1 MQIAEN
7 TVASFHYTLTND
19 AGEVLD
25 TSRGREPLAY
35 LHGAGNIVPGLEE
48 AMAGHK
54 AGDSFKVDVA
64 PEDGYGNH
72 HEGLVQDVPRA
83 AFQGVDEI
91 EPGMS
96 FQANTPQGVHSV
108 TVTKVTS
115 DTVTVDGN
123 HPLAGQRL
131 HFDVEVTDVR
141 AASAEELQ
149 HGHVHGAG
157 GHQH

>member
-7 TVASFHYTLTND
+7 KVAAFHYTLTND

-25 TSRGREPLAY
+25 SSRGREPLAY

-48 AMAGHK
+48 AMAGK
-54 AGDSFKVDVA
+54 QAGDAFKVDVQ
-64 PEDGYGNH
+64 PEDGYGLH

-83 AFQGVDEI
+83 AFQGVDSI

-96 FQANTPQGVHSV
+96 FQAQTPQGMHSV

-123 HPLAGQRL
+123 HPLAGQVL
-131 HFDVEVTDVR
+131 HFDIEVTEVR
-141 AASAEELQ
+141 EPLPEELS
-149 HGHVHGAG
+149 HGHVHGPG
-157 GHQH
+157 GHHH